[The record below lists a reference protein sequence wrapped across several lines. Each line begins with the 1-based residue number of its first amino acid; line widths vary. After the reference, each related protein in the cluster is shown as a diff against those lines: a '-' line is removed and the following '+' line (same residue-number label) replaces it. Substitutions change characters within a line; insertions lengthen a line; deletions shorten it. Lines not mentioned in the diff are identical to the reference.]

1 MTHINNHQCRVKDLP
16 RTKSTTPAVE
26 AWPAIYSTPFDIP
39 NEEIPQVIHVL
50 EKACKHSSGGSL
62 ASNPRSTIQHTRSG
76 NTQGSSPVCERK
88 SALNPCR
95 GSLACDS
102 RYAVQYT
109 RSGNPRA
116 REKACKHSSGG
127 SLASNPRSTIQHTRS
142 GNIQGNSRVCERKPA
157 NTPVVEAWPA
167 IHDTPAKRPKEEVF
181 IATHVRDRTPAGEAW
196 LAIDSSDGSAGLG
209 RMGKGKEMVT
219 WEMRHDFHRVPTR
232 IPAVL
237 YAHEALILHVN
248 KFSIVL
254 HER

>member
-26 AWPAIYSTPFDIP
+26 AWPAIYSTPFDRP

-76 NTQGSSPVCERK
+76 N
-88 SALNPCR
+88 
-95 GSLACDS
+95 
-102 RYAVQYT
+102 
-109 RSGNPRA
+109 
-116 REKACKHSSGG
+116 
-127 SLASNPRSTIQHTRS
+127 
-142 GNIQGNSRVCERKPA
+142 IQGNSRVCERKLA